1 MSIIVIVTWRRQ
13 LSGCRQCIQVL
24 NFPRD
29 QPQPDLIHCINNE
42 LIFHN
47 LWYDMTDHMWFI
59 QWGWSGEVHL
69 AEVQRWQ
76 GQYWRWQLQ
85 IQNKRQLIM
94 TWHNDN
100 DKYKRQWRW
109 KWQRPLLQ
117 HTHTVEHFPLFR
129 SWREEMSF
137 LRFGFFLGGGWW
149 LGFDHY
155 SHYLMTTHSKFSWKI
170 FLTLS
175 YPGAT
180 FWKIKIS
187 KSKWSHV
194 IEVLKM
200 FTPAPGPWHLWSQT
214 GPSWNPN
221 NSEKIES
228 SHKSWQWLPGVK
240 CNANRHTG
248 LPLSNLDLKDKSDSC
263 IIT

>member
-1 MSIIVIVTWRRQ
+1 MNWYSTT
-13 LSGCRQCIQVL
+13 
-24 NFPRD
+24 
-29 QPQPDLIHCINNE
+29 
-42 LIFHN
+42 
-47 LWYDMTDHMWFI
+47 YDMIWPTICD
-59 QWGWSGEVHL
+59 SYNVGEVHL

-129 SWREEMSF
+129 CWREKMSF
-137 LRFGFFLGGGWW
+137 LRGLDFFGGVDGSIIILIIWWQLTQNFLERSSW
-149 LGFDHY
+149 H
-155 SHYLMTTHSKFSWKI
+155 SHIQVQPFE
-170 FLTLS
+170 
-175 YPGAT
+175 
-180 FWKIKIS
+180 
-187 KSKWSHV
+187 KSRFQNQNDPM
-194 IEVLKM
+194 M

-240 CNANRHTG
+240 CNANRHSG